1 MKFLSDHL
9 ITVLMEEVCDVS
21 RLIKLSKMIGGY
33 LNDLEQAAA
42 VRSKVLLEVFQWH
55 SEVTS
60 MFYPSAARFECMV
73 MRYCSV
79 LKCYLNLFG

>member
-1 MKFLSDHL
+1 
-9 ITVLMEEVCDVS
+9 MEEVCDVS
-21 RLIKLSKMIGGY
+21 QLIKLSKMIGGY

-42 VRSKVLLEVFQWH
+42 FRSRSNFKVLLEVFQWH
-55 SEVTS
+55 SEVTP